1 MWDTDTLVSQDRH
14 PDSIDNTVMRMLA
27 AGLPLALLCDLTDP
41 DMPSSREIY
50 GREGSPEVEWWAAG

>member
-14 PDSIDNTVMRMLA
+14 TDNTVMRMLA

-50 GREGSPEVEWWAAG
+50 GREGSPELAWWAAG